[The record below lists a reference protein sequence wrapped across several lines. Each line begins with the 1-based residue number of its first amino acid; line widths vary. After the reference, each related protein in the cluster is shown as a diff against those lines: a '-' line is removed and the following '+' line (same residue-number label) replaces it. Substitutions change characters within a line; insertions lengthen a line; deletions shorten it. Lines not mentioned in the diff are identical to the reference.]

1 MNSCWVNEGGDPRR
15 KTKTLNERKAFLV
28 AIVAAGTA
36 LAATLGLA
44 TAIRSAQFPAAG
56 TLPVAASAAEGRH
69 LFLLNCAHCH
79 GDDAHGDE
87 GPDLYNLHKNDA
99 RIHQVITAGIK
110 GEMPSFGKKLRDSD
124 IRAITA
130 YLRTLR

>member
-1 MNSCWVNEGGDPRR
+1 M
-15 KTKTLNERKAFLV
+15 KTLKEQKAFLV

-44 TAIRSAQFPAAG
+44 TAIRPAQSSTSSPANALMADVG
-56 TLPVAASAAEGRH
+56 EGRH
-69 LFLLNCAHCH
+69 LFLMNCAHCH

-87 GPDLYNLHKNDA
+87 GPDLYNLHKSDA

-110 GEMPSFGKKLRDSD
+110 GEMPSFAKKLHDPE
-124 IRAITA
+124 IHALTA
-130 YLRTLR
+130 YLRSLR